1 MANTTFWEELSKVKN
16 LRRKVYFQ
24 WKNGIE
30 NIKIDYGSMSED
42 DFVKYCS
49 KSWMGGKIT
58 DKEFFLNNMERW
70 ESSAEYK
77 RLLFL
82 WHEDQFASD
91 LLEIY
96 NATKKK
102 AIEETD
108 SQATKNVI
116 MLQKEIKKYRK
127 SIDEFQEIEEKE
139 DKDDGLIIK

>member
-30 NIKIDYGSMSED
+30 NLKMDYSKMTEDEFIKQ
-42 DFVKYCS
+42 CS

-58 DKEFFLNNMERW
+58 NREFFLNNMERW

-82 WHEDQFASD
+82 YQEDKFASD

-96 NATKKK
+96 DATKKK
-102 AIEETD
+102 ALEGD
-108 SQATKNVI
+108 SQAIKNVI

-127 SIDEFQEIEEKE
+127 SIDKFQELEEKE
-139 DKDDGLIIK
+139 EDDGLVI

>member
-1 MANTTFWEELSKVKN
+1 MATTTFWEELSNVKN
-16 LRRKVYFQ
+16 LRRRAYFQ

-30 NIKIDYGSMSED
+30 NLKMDYSAMTED
-42 DFVKYCS
+42 DFIKQCS

-58 DKEFFLNNMERW
+58 DREFFLRNMERW

-82 WHEDQFASD
+82 WEEDKFASD

-96 NATKKK
+96 SATKKK
-102 AIEETD
+102 ALEGD
-108 SQATKNVI
+108 SQAIKNVI

-127 SIDEFQEIEEKE
+127 SIDDFQEIAEQE
-139 DKDDGLIIK
+139 DEDDGLVI

>member
-30 NIKIDYGSMSED
+30 NLKMDYSKMTEDEFIKQ
-42 DFVKYCS
+42 CS

-58 DKEFFLNNMERW
+58 NREFFLNNMERW

-82 WHEDQFASD
+82 YQEDKFASD

-102 AIEETD
+102 ALEGD
-108 SQATKNVI
+108 SQAIKNVI

-127 SIDEFQEIEEKE
+127 SIDKFQELEEKE
-139 DKDDGLIIK
+139 EDDGLVI

>member
-42 DFVKYCS
+42 EFVEYCS

-77 RLLFL
+77 KLLFL
-82 WHEDQFASD
+82 WEEDNFATD
-91 LLEIY
+91 LLDIY
-96 NATKKK
+96 KATKEK
-102 AIEETD
+102 ALEGD
-108 SQATKNVI
+108 AQAIKNVI
-116 MLQKEIKKYRK
+116 MLQKEIKRYRK
-127 SIDEFQEIEEKE
+127 SIDDFQEIAEQE
-139 DKDDGLIIK
+139 DEDDGLIV

>member
-1 MANTTFWEELSKVKN
+1 MATATSFWKELSKIKN
-16 LRRKVYFQ
+16 LRRRAYFQ

-30 NIKIDYGSMSED
+30 NLKIDYSAMTED
-42 DFVKYCS
+42 DFIKQCS

-58 DKEFFLNNMERW
+58 DKEFFLRNMERW

-82 WHEDQFASD
+82 WEEDKFATD
-91 LLEIY
+91 LLAIY
-96 NATKKK
+96 SATKKK

-108 SQATKNVI
+108 SQAIKNVI

-127 SIDEFQEIEEKE
+127 NIDDFQEQEEKE
-139 DKDDGLIIK
+139 DEDDGLVI